1 MEENKKKGF
10 VPQDEEYYQDN
21 RAELPEIPKLDPIVD
36 PNAGPTAVDE
46 GLKRPASAEPAEL
59 TAEQQLARD
68 YAGQISEEADAMDVQ
83 INSVADLVALADKER
98 QQRLEA
104 DADYQRR
111 ENAYRYIAGL
121 GDTLSG
127 LANLVGTAHGAED
140 QRQTYNAPGVLKT
153 AEMNRKLR
161 AREMEDLDRRLDELR
176 GREADLR
183 SAKSLRDAQLKA
195 QFAKEQRA
203 IRLQQERDALN
214 REKLEQAVE
223 EAELK
228 AEQAAAKLEEQTR
241 SNKAKEATAQTRA
254 ATAQQKADTAQQRE
268 ERLAQ
273 GKTGTAGKTGKSL
286 FDSL

>member
-1 MEENKKKGF
+1 MDENKKKGF

-21 RAELPEIPKLDPIVD
+21 RAELPEIP
-36 PNAGPTAVDE
+36 NAGPTAVDE
-46 GLKRPASAEPAEL
+46 GQKRPAPAEPAEL

-68 YAGQISEEADAMDVQ
+68 YADQISEEADAMDVQ
-83 INSVADLVALADKER
+83 INSVADLVALADKEK

-161 AREMEDLDRRLDELR
+161 AREMEDLDKRLDELR
-176 GREADLR
+176 ARETDLK
-183 SAKSLRDAQLKA
+183 SAKSLREAQLKA

-203 IRLQQERDALN
+203 IKQQQEAIA
-214 REKLEQAVE
+214 REEAWMQKEYDLKLK

>member
-1 MEENKKKGF
+1 MDENKKKGF

-21 RAELPEIPKLDPIVD
+21 RAELPEIPKVDPIVD
-36 PNAGPTAVDE
+36 PTAVDD
-46 GLKRPASAEPAEL
+46 GLTRPAPAEPAEL
-59 TAEQQLARD
+59 TAEQQLDKD
-68 YAGQISEEADAMDVQ
+68 YADQLNKEAEGMDIQ
-83 INSVADLVALADKER
+83 INSVADFVSYADKER

-104 DADYQRR
+104 DKDYQRR
-111 ENAYRYIAGL
+111 ENAYRYISGL

-127 LANLVGTAHGAED
+127 LANLVGTAYGAEN
-140 QRQTYNAPGVLKT
+140 QKQTYNSPGVLKAT
-153 AEMNRKLR
+153 EMNRKLR
-161 AREMEDLDRRLDELR
+161 AREMEDLDKRLDELR
-176 GREADLR
+176 ARETDLK
-183 SAKSLRDAQLKA
+183 SAKSLREAQLKA

-203 IRLQQERDALN
+203 IKQQQEAIA
-214 REKLEQAVE
+214 REEAWMQKEYDLKLK

-228 AEQAAAKLEEQTR
+228 AEQAAAKQEETIR

-273 GKTGTAGKTGKSL
+273 GKTGTTGKTGKSL